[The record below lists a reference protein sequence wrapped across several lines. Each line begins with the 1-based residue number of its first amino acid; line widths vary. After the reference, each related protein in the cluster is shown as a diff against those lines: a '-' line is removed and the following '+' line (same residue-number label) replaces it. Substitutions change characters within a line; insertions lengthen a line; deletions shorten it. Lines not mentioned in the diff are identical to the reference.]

1 MSSSGYG
8 RRKHP
13 GTEGGYGG
21 GKRSWSDVG
30 GECNPY
36 PHSNEDTFEKEKEK
50 RKKNKKNNGR
60 GKSEADVR
68 RTDRSGIVTEYWY
81 YKLSIDMQQLV

>member
-60 GKSEADVR
+60 GK
-68 RTDRSGIVTEYWY
+68 TKSGGPKRFRQVVGSCQSNGII
-81 YKLSIDMQQLV
+81 KISSSKSL

>member
-60 GKSEADVR
+60 GNLKR
-68 RTDRSGIVTEYWY
+68 RTEKVQTGSGIVSEQWY
-81 YKLSIDMQQLV
+81 Y

>member
-50 RKKNKKNNGR
+50 RKKNKK
-60 GKSEADVR
+60 KTTEEANLKR
-68 RTDRSGIVTEYWY
+68 RTEKVQTGSGIVTEHWY
-81 YKLSIDMQQLV
+81 Y

>member
-1 MSSSGYG
+1 MSSPGYG

-21 GKRSWSDVG
+21 GKRGWSDVG

-36 PHSNEDTFEKEKEK
+36 PHSNEDTVEKEKEK
-50 RKKNKKNNGR
+50 RKKNKKKQRKRQNEKR
-60 GKSEADVR
+60 RSEKVQ
-68 RTDRSGIVTEYWY
+68 TGSGIVSEQWY
-81 YKLSIDMQQLV
+81 Y

>member
-21 GKRSWSDVG
+21 GKRGWSDVG

-60 GKSEADVR
+60 GKSEAE
-68 RTDRSGIVTEYWY
+68 DRKGS
-81 YKLSIDMQQLV
+81 DR